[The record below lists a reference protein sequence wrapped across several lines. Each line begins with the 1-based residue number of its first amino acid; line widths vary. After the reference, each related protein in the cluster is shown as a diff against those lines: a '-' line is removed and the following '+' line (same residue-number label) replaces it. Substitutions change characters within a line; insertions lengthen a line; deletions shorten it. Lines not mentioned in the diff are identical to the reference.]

1 MSKINGMNISLDLFF
16 NKEVTETEGMKVLKK
31 IENALESLL
40 EREFFNEVCFNGSKG
55 RLLNNTNYR
64 NIDYAIDNSN
74 IGLGETR
81 EIRESLIMSSKCPSS
96 FGLENIPED
105 FCIPV
110 VNCRECWELL
120 AIKTKEDK

>member
-1 MSKINGMNISLDLFF
+1 MLKINRMNISLDLFF
-16 NKEVTETEGMKVLKK
+16 NKEVTETEGMKVLNK

-40 EREFFNEVCFNGSKG
+40 EREFFKEVYLNGGRG
-55 RLLNNTNYR
+55 RLLSNPDYR

-81 EIRESLIMSSKCPSS
+81 EIRENLIISNKCPSS

-105 FCIPV
+105 FCIPA

-120 AIKTKEDK
+120 SIKTKENK